1 MNNKVYKATHGV
13 QDNRTNDKI
22 HGVKVTSYNKQG
34 EVTDN
39 IWIDGVKLHESMYNC
54 KTKEFINI
62 EDKRHEKSPFGK
74 L

>member
-1 MNNKVYKATHGV
+1 MNNKVYKTTEGL
-13 QDNRTNDKI
+13 QNTRTNNKI

-34 EVTDN
+34 ETTDK

-54 KTKEFINI
+54 KTRKFINI
-62 EDKRHEKSPFGK
+62 ESKRHEKSPFGK